1 MNDSANQLSRPQIT
15 HQIEHELVQENFNA
29 TNESVKSPVHFEFT
43 EVFVWGS
50 DNFGQLGIDS

>member
-1 MNDSANQLSRPQIT
+1 M
-15 HQIEHELVQENFNA
+15 EHEVVQENFNA

-50 DNFGQLGIDS
+50 DKFGQLGIDS